1 MEALSGVEGAG
12 NAFITQ
18 VDAAEGWPGGSAVV
32 RSTCFYDV
40 ARYDES
46 LFGVLGVAQ
55 QDHLSRA
62 VVKRKAEFLAGRY
75 CARRALALLG
85 VADARIG
92 SGPQR
97 QPIWPGGV
105 CGSISH
111 ARQLAVVVVAS
122 DAAVYGVGVDVEEEL
137 TSKAMAQI
145 QPFVLNADEYALL
158 SRVPWRREALVTL
171 IYSIKE
177 SFFKAAFPLV
187 QRYFDFDAISLL
199 EIDISKGECCFRINT
214 PLHPLLWQGRQLRG
228 QFSVPRYRGLDTRN
242 IATLVVLANT

>member
-1 MEALSGVEGAG
+1 MEGAG

-18 VDAAEGWPGGSAVV
+18 VDAADGWPDDSAVV
-32 RSTCFYDV
+32 RSACFYDV

-46 LFGVLGVAQ
+46 LFGVLGIAQ
-55 QDHLSRA
+55 PDHLKRA

-85 VADARIG
+85 VANARIG
-92 SGPQR
+92 SGSQR
-97 QPIWPGGV
+97 QPVWPDGV

-111 ARQLAVVVVAS
+111 TRQLAVAVVAS
-122 DAAVYGVGVDVEEEL
+122 DAALYGVGVDVEEEL
-137 TSKAMAQI
+137 TSEAMAQI

-187 QRYFDFDAISLL
+187 KRYFDFDAISLL
-199 EIDISKGECCFRINT
+199 EIDIRTGQCCFRINT
-214 PLHPLLWQGRQLRG
+214 SLHLLLWQGKRVWGR
-228 QFSVPRYRGLDTRN
+228 FDFPHYRGLDTRN
-242 IATLVVLANT
+242 VATLVVLANT